1 MPRCVAVFCGNT
13 GDAGLGMFSFPKDP
27 ELNLVWRQNMKRT
40 KSAREPN
47 KLWENTV
54 HSKLCGAHFDESC
67 FQKVGPEREKLLG
80 WKPGKRA
87 LVQGAIPTIFKRSV
101 NDPLR
106 KTKPVRSAFMKRER
120 KEVHVH
126 SIFAAF
132 YQFIFPRLV
141 TAKLNFN
148 DHFSVHLCKI

>member
-54 HSKLCGAHFDESC
+54 HSKMCGAHFNESC
-67 FQKVGPEREKLLG
+67 FTVNRLLT
-80 WKPGKRA
+80 
-87 LVQGAIPTIFKRSV
+87 LIINSY
-101 NDPLR
+101 NNILSLR
-106 KTKPVRSAFMKRER
+106 R
-120 KEVHVH
+120 
-126 SIFAAF
+126 
-132 YQFIFPRLV
+132 
-141 TAKLNFN
+141 
-148 DHFSVHLCKI
+148 